1 MSKPVAVGASGVPAE
16 ARSIV
21 ANRMTTAMT
30 TTNEDFV
37 KRECT

>member
-16 ARSIV
+16 ASPVV
-21 ANRMTTAMT
+21 AKRVTTAMT